1 MSKKYI
7 CQALIKPH
15 SAKITSQIKRNSK
28 RTCQLY
34 VYTHEHELYKFM
46 HLRADNNVIQLL
58 LTILFCCVRDDVE
71 EKIGENE
78 QSELTLSLFPS
89 SKQLERWEEAPE
101 QRECVPNSCLS
112 HWQVRK
118 LDTCLTRQSHG
129 GRQKKQRNEHQI
141 NVHIIRTTVLFAFP
155 NICSSHPQ
163 LIVAE
168 QMILFLF
175 IQTAKKQTLKV
186 FDELR
191 LGILKTRGSTQQAWG

>member
-1 MSKKYI
+1 MPSPNKTSFCKNYQSNKKEFKEGPVNFTFTHTNMNY
-7 CQALIKPH
+7 
-15 SAKITSQIKRNSK
+15 TNSCIFV
-28 RTCQLY
+28 RIIMLY
-34 VYTHEHELYKFM
+34 NYV
-46 HLRADNNVIQLL
+46 L

-78 QSELTLSLFPS
+78 QSELPLSLFPS

-191 LGILKTRGSTQQAWG
+191 LGILKTRGSTEQAWG

>member
-1 MSKKYI
+1 MNY
-7 CQALIKPH
+7 
-15 SAKITSQIKRNSK
+15 TNS
-28 RTCQLY
+28 CIF
-34 VYTHEHELYKFM
+34 V

-78 QSELTLSLFPS
+78 QSELPLSLFPS

-118 LDTCLTRQSHG
+118 LDTCLTRQSHGG

-175 IQTAKKQTLKV
+175 IQTAKKTNVEGFRRAEIRNSENQRLYRAS
-186 FDELR
+186 LR
-191 LGILKTRGSTQQAWG
+191 LSFWHYFELVSRF

>member
-1 MSKKYI
+1 
-7 CQALIKPH
+7 
-15 SAKITSQIKRNSK
+15 
-28 RTCQLY
+28 
-34 VYTHEHELYKFM
+34 M

-89 SKQLERWEEAPE
+89 SKQFSRWEEAPE

-186 FDELR
+186 FDEELR
-191 LGILKTRGSTQQAWG
+191 LVIPKPEALQSKLEAKLLTLLWIGVKVLVKSSYMSLNTLLARGL